1 MLKIVLN
8 WPVVDVEEPIL
19 QKACCFGCMQV
30 VTFEARYQ
38 YIYIYIYIYTQEK
51 EKVKTIN
58 KLENKPTIKTQ
69 PFQERKRTD
78 FFFYGARPPT

>member
-1 MLKIVLN
+1 MLNFFIKSCQNIN
-8 WPVVDVEEPIL
+8 
-19 QKACCFGCMQV
+19 
-30 VTFEARYQ
+30 
-38 YIYIYIYIYTQEK
+38 IYIYIYIYTQEK